1 MILYRTFFF
10 GVPFYRSIFLVAW
23 NWFFIQSKN
32 IFPPLTSHKTRAL
45 LDITSGPE
53 VRQIFK
59 VQAVRKPDILLPRP
73 PISHNNNCRKKL
85 QKIIYFLLTPICVQ
99 WPYLMRIDNLY
110 LVGKMFKNVSLD
122 SVRSGKFG
130 CPVLSGQETHMLS
143 PVEPYIKPLKPMP
156 SHFCHL
162 SV

>member
-53 VRQIFK
+53 VRQILK

-110 LVGKMFKNVSLD
+110 LVGKMFKNVSPD

-130 CPVLSGQETHMLS
+130 CPVLSGQETHMPS
-143 PVEPYIKPLKPMP
+143 PVEPY
-156 SHFCHL
+156 
-162 SV
+162 

>member
-1 MILYRTFFF
+1 MLIGEFCI
-10 GVPFYRSIFLVAW
+10 SW
-23 NWFFIQSKN
+23 NISTV
-32 IFPPLTSHKTRAL
+32 PLTGTTMCISWGIGVWLSLALLSSRAL

-59 VQAVRKPDILLPRP
+59 VQAVQKPDILLPRP

-110 LVGKMFKNVSLD
+110 LVGKMFKNISPDL
-122 SVRSGKFG
+122 VRSGRSCLANLG
-130 CPVLSGQETHMLS
+130 VRSCPVRKLICPVWSS
-143 PVEPYIKPLKPMP
+143 PTVQ
-156 SHFCHL
+156 
-162 SV
+162 